1 MITRH
6 LYKTDEGRCTA
17 LIQCKEQNTLRMKF
31 EVLKLWGPWQQH
43 DPEVKVGTI
52 FWWTLIDFRD
62 MCSTGVLTDFN
73 LTTIQEL
80 DAKQEP
86 EVTNTKPP
94 KELQKEQKIEK
105 NEEKTTISYFAPFK
119 FQHTAETVK
128 VYNMNYIGDV
138 GIGIISKIETKMSR
152 FGKPYSKFYMKI
164 FGELT
169 HFEISESEFKTLKPV
184 FFTDFEYPIPE
195 KIDGPATEAKS

>member
-119 FQHTAETVK
+119 FQHTSETIK
-128 VYNMNYIGDV
+128 TYKMDNIGDV
-138 GIGIISKIETKMSR
+138 AIGVIHKIETRMSR
-152 FGKPYSKFYMKI
+152 LGKPYSVFYMKV

-169 HFEISESEFKTLKPV
+169 HFEISESKFKTLNPV
-184 FFTDFEYPIPE
+184 FFADFEYPIPE
-195 KIDGPATEAKS
+195 KKDGPATDTNS